1 LASFINY
8 PEAPSTLFFSQS
20 YIYVQNK
27 YCTSSALTLLVA
39 FDGRV
44 NDLKIW
50 LLEERFPDGW
60 ETRLRHRVGLM
71 FMEFNLTVLGV
82 EFGIGKKG
90 KREREDVPNSLM

>member
-1 LASFINY
+1 
-8 PEAPSTLFFSQS
+8 
-20 YIYVQNK
+20 
-27 YCTSSALTLLVA
+27 LLVA

-60 ETRLRHRVGLM
+60 ETRFRHRGGLT

-82 EFGIGKKG
+82 EFGIGKKKKKG
-90 KREREDVPNSLM
+90 VEDVVTR

>member
-1 LASFINY
+1 M
-8 PEAPSTLFFSQS
+8 LFFSQS

-27 YCTSSALTLLVA
+27 YYSNSASTLLVV

-60 ETRLRHRVGLM
+60 ETRLWHRVGLM
-71 FMEFNLTVLGV
+71 FMEFNLIVLGV
-82 EFGIGKKG
+82 EFRIGKKG
-90 KREREDVPNSLM
+90 EREREDVPNSLM